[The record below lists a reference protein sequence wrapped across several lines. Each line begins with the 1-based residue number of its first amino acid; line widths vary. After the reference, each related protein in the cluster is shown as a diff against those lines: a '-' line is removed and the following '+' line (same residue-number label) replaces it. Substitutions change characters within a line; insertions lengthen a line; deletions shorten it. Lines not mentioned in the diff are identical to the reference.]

1 MYFYMKKYKK
11 LEICDKPK
19 TYIKVTKPTLDID
32 YGLYTKN
39 YLDFLKD
46 KIKNGKS
53 NIKEDIKYMLLGLGM
68 GTVLT
73 AVFPTFVTLGLFGVR
88 YLATTALSSL
98 VSIVGLN
105 FLITTIMFEMPDLI
119 SDLRD
124 RHIYKKNL
132 KKLKKLE
139 KKGLLKEYLISPTN
153 KKGRID
159 KSTLLNESCIPSL
172 NKKEEKTEGDKLS
185 EAPKSDMAVE
195 KPKKREIKYKETLI
209 TVENGKEVRKE
220 IIKTTMHS
228 PRYEDYKEHMIR
240 NGAAPELFEL
250 EAINDI
256 IDYVIEYGDPVVMAE
271 GRSPIYFNTP
281 NIDGTFDICGRMGGY
296 TVSLVYK
303 MQYCFD
309 GDPEHY
315 IKLTKYKMNDG
326 KIQKYDEG
334 NDEIFIN
341 KEGNIVSGEIDVKSV
356 NKKRF
361 IIRKDTLINNREEY

>member
-1 MYFYMKKYKK
+1 MKKYKK

-19 TYIKVTKPTLDID
+19 TYIKVTEPTLDIE
-32 YGLYTKN
+32 YGLYTKD

-46 KIKNGKS
+46 KIEDGKS
-53 NIKEDIKYMLLGLGM
+53 NIKDDIKHILLGVGM
-68 GTVLT
+68 GTVST

-88 YLATTALSSL
+88 YLATTVLSAL
-98 VSIVGLN
+98 VSVTGACIAIST
-105 FLITTIMFEMPDLI
+105 LITDFPDLI

-139 KKGLLKEYLISPTN
+139 KKGLLKEYLIPPVN
-153 KKGRID
+153 EKVNID
-159 KSTLLNESCIPSL
+159 KSTLLNESCIHSL
-172 NKKEEKTEGDKLS
+172 NKKEEKTEGEKLS
-185 EAPKSDMAVE
+185 ETPKSDIIVE
-195 KPKKREIKYKETLI
+195 KSKKREIKYKETLI

-228 PRYEDYKEHMIR
+228 PRYEDYKEHMIK
-240 NGAAPELFEL
+240 NGASPELFEL

-271 GRSPIYFNTP
+271 GRSLICYNYP
-281 NIDGTFDICGRMGGY
+281 NKDGTFNIYGRMGGY

-303 MQYCFD
+303 MEYCND
-309 GDPEHY
+309 GDPEHF

-326 KIQKYDEG
+326 VLLKYDEG

-361 IIRKDTLINNREEY
+361 IIRKETLINNKEEY